1 MSLSMDMDGIFLV
14 HSHAFIQSFFLAQR
28 INRPPQEATSHFLEV
43 YKELLVY
50 CSPWY

>member
-1 MSLSMDMDGIFLV
+1 MHLFRV
-14 HSHAFIQSFFLAQR
+14 FLAQR

-50 CSPWY
+50 CSPWYWFRPRVEY